1 MKKTVLLI
9 GLLFLLCIGTARA
22 DDGEINTNPLQI
34 FMEDLLSSIY
44 LQTTDKTDQSQN
56 NADDAENLVIV
67 REEITPVVDVFEGVE
82 PQKGVVGRWYPCG
95 NEMSFMIV
103 YQPIMSRS
111 QSGQTADGM
120 FLYFRVWIQNN
131 SGRTING
138 LRYESFTLSKELNG
152 TKITF
157 PLSGLMSTVTSD
169 MWEMKNL
176 RTQILPGA
184 QLDTWLVF
192 DVDGAYNET
201 WTLNFVPIERFS
213 EFQFTPIRIV
223 LPAISQQ

>member
-9 GLLFLLCIGTARA
+9 GLLFLVCIGTARA
-22 DDGEINTNPLQI
+22 DDGETKSNPFQI
-34 FMEDLLSSIY
+34 FMEDLLSNIY
-44 LQTTDKTDQSQN
+44 LQTTDNSKQLQDSTIST
-56 NADDAENLVIV
+56 EELVIV
-67 REEITPVVDVFEGVE
+67 KEEIIPEVNVLEGVE
-82 PQKGVVGRWYPCG
+82 VPKGVVGRWYPCG
-95 NEMSFMIV
+95 NDLSFMIV

-120 FLYFRVWIQNN
+120 FLSFRVWIQNK
-131 SGRTING
+131 SGRTIDG

-152 TKITF
+152 MEITF

-192 DVDGAYNET
+192 DVDGTYNET

-213 EFQFTPIRIV
+213 DVQFTPIRIT